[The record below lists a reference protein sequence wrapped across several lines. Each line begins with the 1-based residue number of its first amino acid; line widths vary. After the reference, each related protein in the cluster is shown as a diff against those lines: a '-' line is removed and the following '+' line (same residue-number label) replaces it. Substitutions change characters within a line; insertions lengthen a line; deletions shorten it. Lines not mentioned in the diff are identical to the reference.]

1 MSRFSRLLRSFRK
14 DTRGV
19 SAMEFALLLPV
30 MLLFVAGTV
39 DISEGLTVHR
49 KIRQIS
55 SIVVDLVA
63 QNSKLSQGEV
73 NTILAGAAK
82 ILEPY
87 PTAKL
92 SIVVSVLDVK
102 NKKKQKV
109 AWSVGY
115 NGTALTKGAEVDVP
129 VDITAKNVQ
138 LIRAEVDYSF
148 STMFSSYLAGLMGR
162 NGYALED
169 VMYQRPRV
177 SDTVELS

>member
-1 MSRFSRLLRSFRK
+1 MSRFSHLLRSFRK

-129 VDITAKNVQ
+129 ADITAKNVQ